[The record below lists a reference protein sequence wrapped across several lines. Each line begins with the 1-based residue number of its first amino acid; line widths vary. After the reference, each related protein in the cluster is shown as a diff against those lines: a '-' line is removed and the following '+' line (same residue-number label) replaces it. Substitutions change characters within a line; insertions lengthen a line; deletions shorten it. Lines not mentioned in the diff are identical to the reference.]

1 MSDTQPKNTD
11 AQTEKRV
18 SPDNL
23 VQIFQ
28 LIKQQIGAGS
38 GQSGIAGVP
47 VFVAFDDCTADE
59 VIAVITATTTE

>member
-11 AQTEKRV
+11 AQLEKRV
-18 SPDNL
+18 SSDNL

-28 LIKQQIGAGS
+28 LVKQEIA

-47 VFVAFDDCTADE
+47 VYVTDDDCSEDE
-59 VIAVITATTTE
+59 VLAVINATTI